1 MGNEST
7 MQFIANERGKEQLV
21 IDNAKLKFHNFAGAQ
36 TEFNVKGNRNIDVI
50 LPDSNMAVEMSR
62 KGWNV
67 KIRQPRGNEEEPY
80 YTLNIKINMDS
91 KWPPKIFQV
100 NRKRQIQYDAEM
112 LNGLDDMNITDI
124 GLVINGSA
132 WENERFGKGIKA
144 YLDQMYFRLAPNVFG
159 SKYDVDVDNSAD
171 ADEDVPF

>member
-1 MGNEST
+1 MMINEST

-50 LPDSNMAVEMSR
+50 LPDNDMAVEMSR

-67 KIRQPRGNEEEPY
+67 KVRQPRGNEEEPY
-80 YTLNIKINMDS
+80 YTLNIKVNMDS
-91 KWPPKIFQV
+91 KWPPRIIQV
-100 NRKRQIQYDAEM
+100 NRNKQIHYDADM
-112 LNGLDDMNITDI
+112 LNGLDDLNITDI

-144 YLDQMYFRLAPNVFG
+144 YLDQMYFRLAPSVFG
-159 SKYDVDVDNSAD
+159 NKYDVDDSAGD
-171 ADEDVPF
+171 DEEIPF

>member
-1 MGNEST
+1 MMINEST

-21 IDNAKLKFHNFAGAQ
+21 IDNAKLKFHNFAGTQ

-50 LPDSNMAVEMSR
+50 LPDNDMAVEMSR

-67 KIRQPRGNEEEPY
+67 KVRQPRGNEEEPY
-80 YTLNIKINMDS
+80 YTLNIKVNMDS
-91 KWPPKIFQV
+91 KWPPRIVQV
-100 NRKRQIQYDAEM
+100 NRNKQIHYDADM
-112 LNGLDDMNITDI
+112 LNGLDDLNITDI

-144 YLDQMYFRLAPNVFG
+144 YLDQMYFRLAPSVFG
-159 SKYDVDVDNSAD
+159 NKYDVDDSAED
-171 ADEDVPF
+171 DEEIPF